1 MPSAGKMVFAD
12 VIKDL
17 NQGGPPTPTAGVLR
31 GGSGD
36 PETQTQRR
44 QRRSHVAA
52 NPGAPGTRTARRGRR
67 DPPQSPWWER
77 ARQPLENCEHVT
89 FCGLKLLSSWCFP
102 AAASEHSR
110 GGHLVQRGEQPH
122 PVLGSSK
129 VQSDLG
135 VHQPQ
140 RVVGPET
147 QPCRAGGSQAQ
158 SPRGVEA
165 GAPSA
170 LRLPGVGARTA
181 PPTATARPE
190 SAASSSTSI
199 RLSVPWGR
207 VPGVRTSVPQLT
219 ASPNLLRVCPFLS
232 VCLQLA
238 DGGCPFPWWW

>member
-102 AAASEHSR
+102 AAASRTLAGRSPCSAGRTATSSPGKLQGAERPGGAPAPKSR
-110 GGHLVQRGEQPH
+110 RAGNPAVPRRRQP
-122 PVLGSSK
+122 
-129 VQSDLG
+129 
-135 VHQPQ
+135 
-140 RVVGPET
+140 GPES
-147 QPCRAGGSQAQ
+147 AGCGGRRSQR
-158 SPRGVEA
+158 S
-165 GAPSA
+165 
-170 LRLPGVGARTA
+170 
-181 PPTATARPE
+181 ATARSRCPHC
-190 SAASSSTSI
+190 SSNSH
-199 RLSVPWGR
+199 RP
-207 VPGVRTSVPQLT
+207 
-219 ASPNLLRVCPFLS
+219 A
-232 VCLQLA
+232 
-238 DGGCPFPWWW
+238 